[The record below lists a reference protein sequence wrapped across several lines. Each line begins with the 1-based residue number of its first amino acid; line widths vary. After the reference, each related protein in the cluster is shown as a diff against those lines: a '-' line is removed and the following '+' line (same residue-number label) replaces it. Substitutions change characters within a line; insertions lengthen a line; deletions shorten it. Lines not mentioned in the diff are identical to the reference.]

1 MLGAV
6 DLALVQSGAKAHE
19 DVVVLLGVLGQ
30 DDVGAGEGDLVGV
43 VGVGAE
49 DEVVVA
55 ELLLEGDGVGRPG
68 GGGVDL
74 AGDEGRRH
82 AGDVHLDGVDVVDG
96 EAGVLE
102 HVLEDDLGGGAG
114 GDAHRLA
121 GEVSAGLDAV
131 GLVGDDAVG
140 LGELV
145 EGEDLGL
152 ALDAQGVRAVADL
165 GDVHGAGLHGRDLG
179 GAGLELLGLDG
190 DADLLE
196 VALVDGRE
204 ERGGGAQVG
213 HEGNVDGD
221 GLVLGAGRLLAALVG
236 GVVSSGLLGAVIA
249 AGEDHAG
256 THDAG
261 GAGDLEEGAA
271 AELVH
276 VDLLHIVSFL
286 LEASSSSLPSLSR
299 RGARPASSCAVP
311 TYLRTERYSW

>member
-1 MLGAV
+1 MASTAPLPVALARGLKERVLGNAELGGEQLGNVVDVLGAV

-30 DDVGAGEGDLVGV
+30 DDVGAGERDLVGV

-102 HVLEDDLGGGAG
+102 DVLEDDLGGGAG

-131 GLVGDDAVG
+131 GPCW
-140 LGELV
+140 
-145 EGEDLGL
+145 
-152 ALDAQGVRAVADL
+152 RRRSRP
-165 GDVHGAGLHGRDLG
+165 GR
-179 GAGLELLGLDG
+179 
-190 DADLLE
+190 
-196 VALVDGRE
+196 
-204 ERGGGAQVG
+204 
-213 HEGNVDGD
+213 
-221 GLVLGAGRLLAALVG
+221 AGRRRRPWPGPGCTGSAHRG
-236 GVVSSGLLGAVIA
+236 RSGRC
-249 AGEDHAG
+249 
-256 THDAG
+256 
-261 GAGDLEEGAA
+261 
-271 AELVH
+271 
-276 VDLLHIVSFL
+276 
-286 LEASSSSLPSLSR
+286 PRSR
-299 RGARPASSCAVP
+299 TAWP
-311 TYLRTERYSW
+311 